1 MNIPA
6 ILDLIQH
13 LLQINHKKIH
23 KTELMSTDIGRDFV
37 NNFWNKIA
45 WFTST
50 SEFQIFILSKDKP
63 EPLIFGENSDL
74 IDFLPSITFFLHKQ
88 ETYAVIN
95 YASNKPATRISSN
108 LFLGYTAPKTFVECS
123 QEYLAKH
130 DYRASDFARIQEMS
144 LEQLHLFIPKVL
156 GPTVAPENVILFQRT
171 LAQV

>member
-6 ILDLIQH
+6 MLDLVQH

-23 KTELMSTDIGRDFV
+23 KTELLSTDIGKNFV
-37 NNFWNKIA
+37 RNFRNKTA

-50 SEFQIFILSKDKP
+50 RELQIFILSKDKP

-74 IDFLPSITFFLHKQ
+74 IDFLPPITFFLHKQ
-88 ETYAVIN
+88 ETYAVID
-95 YASNKPATRISSN
+95 YTSEKPAIRISSN
-108 LFLGYTAPKTFVECS
+108 LFLGYTAPKTFTECS
-123 QEYLAKH
+123 QEHLSKH
-130 DYRASDFARIQEMS
+130 DYRASDLARIQKMN

-156 GPTVAPENVILFQRT
+156 GPTVALENVIMFQKA